1 MKNELEAI
9 VIGLEEAGLKK
20 QKETLITALQML
32 EQELSDMGQTMKVA
46 MHDCIDV
53 DDYGRLEKLQQL
65 NVLIQTASSNLH
77 DIPTATRY
85 ENKEQPIVEKMTN
98 VDSITGRSP
107 SAIIIN
113 GERIDLPKDRW
124 VTLLEH
130 ILRYCARVSPKR
142 FEEMTQ
148 QMPNQSSLSF
158 LGTTSEAA
166 RPYAQVVHIP
176 ELNQYVEIS
185 GSAERIWL
193 ACESVLKFYNLQGQ
207 YEILLNNKVRNKRK

>member
-1 MKNELEAI
+1 
-9 VIGLEEAGLKK
+9 
-20 QKETLITALQML
+20 
-32 EQELSDMGQTMKVA
+32 
-46 MHDCIDV
+46 
-53 DDYGRLEKLQQL
+53 
-65 NVLIQTASSNLH
+65 
-77 DIPTATRY
+77 
-85 ENKEQPIVEKMTN
+85 MTN

-158 LGTTSEAA
+158 LGATSEAA